1 MMPRSEF
8 LPYEQANSP
17 QSHISR
23 ILLFC
28 RQHAAAVTATL
39 TLIVFLTI
47 LTSEEIVGGG
57 GSGGLR
63 SRYSTDPHWGGAAHP
78 GYFAPKSAQ
87 ISPFSFRFAMVTD
100 LDQLSKVPGSDT
112 KPKFQSYLLPGVLNY
127 DPSSNRYNM
136 ELSASPRTLVS
147 KHNEAGRG
155 MELSELTLYQ
165 NRLLAFDDRT
175 GSIFEVLSTN
185 EADSYVVPRFVI
197 TEGEGDTDKGMKWEW
212 ATVKDNT
219 LYLGSMGKEYTRADG
234 SIENTNNLWIATV
247 DSKGNVQRKDW
258 MSQYTFVR
266 GLLGAKPPG
275 YVIHE
280 AVLWS
285 EMLKK
290 WIFIPRRVSSD
301 TYDDVKD
308 EKKGTNKV
316 VLVNEDFTEGEVVDI
331 KLKPTDMDPLH
342 GFSTAAFVPNSNER
356 HVIAVRSVEEDC
368 AGPDESLCKQRS
380 YVVVFDVVTGE
391 VLMDEVKIDQ
401 SVKYEGVEFVDIS
414 RTSPY
419 H

>member
-8 LPYEQANSP
+8 LPYEHSNSP
-17 QSHISR
+17 TSYVSR

-39 TLIVFLTI
+39 TFIVFVTI
-47 LTSEEIVGGG
+47 LTSEEIVGVHK
-57 GSGGLR
+57 GGLR
-63 SRYSTDPHWGGAAHP
+63 TRHGSSAHWGGAAHP
-78 GYFAPKSAQ
+78 GYFTPQSAQ

-100 LDQLSKVPGSDT
+100 LDQLSRVPGTKS

-127 DPSSNRYNM
+127 DPTANRYSID
-136 ELSASPRTLVS
+136 LSAAPRTLIS
-147 KHNEAGRG
+147 NHNEAGRG

-165 NRLLAFDDRT
+165 NRLLSFDDRT
-175 GSIFEVLSTN
+175 GSIFEVLSKN
-185 EADSYVVPRFVI
+185 KEESYVVPRFVI

-212 ATVKDNT
+212 ATVKDNN
-219 LYLGSMGKEYTRADG
+219 LYLGSMGKEYTREDG
-234 SIENTNNLWIATV
+234 SIANTNNLWIATV
-247 DSKGNVQRKDW
+247 DTNGNVERRDW
-258 MSQYTFVR
+258 MREYTFVR
-266 GLLGAKPPG
+266 GLLNAQPPG

-301 TYDDVKD
+301 TYDDVLD

-316 VLVNEDFTEGEVVDI
+316 VLVNEDFTEGQVVDI
-331 KLKPTDMDPLH
+331 QMKPSDLDPLH
-342 GFSTAAFVPNSNER
+342 GFSTAAFVPNSDER

-368 AGPDESLCKQRS
+368 AGPDESACKQRS
-380 YVVVFDVVTGE
+380 YVIVFDVVTGV

-401 SVKYEGVEFVDIS
+401 NIKYEGVEFVDVS
-414 RTSPY
+414 RTSPF